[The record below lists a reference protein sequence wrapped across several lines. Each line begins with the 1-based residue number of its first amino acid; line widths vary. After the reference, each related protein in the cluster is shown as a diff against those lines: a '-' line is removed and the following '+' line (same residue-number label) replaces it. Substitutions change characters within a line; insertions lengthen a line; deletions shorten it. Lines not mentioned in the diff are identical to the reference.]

1 MSPHNNVEIIDE
13 VYIKRCIQLAALG
26 SGFTA
31 PNPMVGSVLVYKNK
45 IIGEGYHQIY
55 GQAHA
60 EVNCINSVADE
71 DKSFINQSTLYVSL
85 EPCAHFGKTPPCAD
99 LILKYNIPRVV
110 IGCLDPFVEVQGRG
124 IEKLVNAGIKVTT
137 GILEKDCLELN
148 KRFITFQLK
157 KRPFIVLKWAETANH
172 FIGNNNDERLLISN
186 KLTNKLIHKWRSE
199 EAAILVGTKTALK
212 DNPSL
217 NNRLWYG
224 KQPIRLVIDKQLEI
238 PITHYLLN
246 KEQQTIVFNYLIDS
260 EELNLHYYQLNK
272 EKELLQQILD
282 ACYKLNIQSILV
294 EGGNK
299 TLQTFI
305 EAGIWDEARIIT
317 NKELTITDGIV
328 APMLT
333 NAVITNEINIASDHI
348 MYFKNYA

>member
-1 MSPHNNVEIIDE
+1 M
-13 VYIKRCIQLAALG
+13 YKRQ
-26 SGFTA
+26 
-31 PNPMVGSVLVYKNK
+31 
-45 IIGEGYHQIY
+45 
-55 GQAHA
+55 
-60 EVNCINSVADE
+60 
-71 DKSFINQSTLYVSL
+71 
-85 EPCAHFGKTPPCAD
+85 CAHFGKTPPCAD